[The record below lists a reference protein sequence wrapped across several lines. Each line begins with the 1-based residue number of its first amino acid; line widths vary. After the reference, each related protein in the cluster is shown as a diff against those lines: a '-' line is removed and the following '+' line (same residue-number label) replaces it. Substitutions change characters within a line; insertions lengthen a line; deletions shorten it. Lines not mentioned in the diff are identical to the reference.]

1 MLVLITLAKSQWVR
15 RVWTSLASPSTQ
27 SKAVEKSSDLIET
40 HFNTFA
46 NRADPDQ
53 AALVRAA

>member
-1 MLVLITLAKSQWVR
+1 MME
-15 RVWTSLASPSTQ
+15 RVKEMT
-27 SKAVEKSSDLIET
+27 LIEKP
-40 HFNTFA
+40 FNTFV

>member
-1 MLVLITLAKSQWVR
+1 MYVNCKINVHVGQQEGSERKYCYLTLY
-15 RVWTSLASPSTQ
+15 
-27 SKAVEKSSDLIET
+27 LIEKP
-40 HFNTFA
+40 FNTCE